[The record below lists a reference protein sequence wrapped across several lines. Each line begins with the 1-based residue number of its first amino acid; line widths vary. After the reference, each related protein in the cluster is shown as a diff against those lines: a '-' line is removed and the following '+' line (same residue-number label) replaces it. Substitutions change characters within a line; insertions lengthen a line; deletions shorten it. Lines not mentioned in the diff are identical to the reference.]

1 MKTQPKIFF
10 AFIGSRDLS
19 KPEFAQYAKKFY
31 QLAYRCAE
39 LGIGIRSGG
48 ANGADV
54 IAEEAYRDA
63 IQNRVA
69 SEDQVQIFVPWKPF
83 QAIRGVNNPLH
94 HLHIL
99 PSDPVLIKQAEDM
112 VKKVHPLYKYVDSNG
127 NPIDPRTGRRKDGL
141 SQGAMKLHSRN
152 MNQVFGLDLN
162 TPITANICWT
172 EGGIKKGGTASA
184 ITLCE
189 NNGIPVFNIGGDT
202 NQVLSDLKT
211 LLVSLGIQGL
221 R

>member
-63 IQNRVA
+63 IQNGVA
-69 SEDQVQIFVPWKPF
+69 FEDQVQIFVPWKPF
-83 QAIRGVNNPLH
+83 QAVRGVNNPLH

-112 VKKVHPLYKYVDSNG
+112 VRKVHPAPDRLK
-127 NPIDPRTGRRKDGL
+127 P
-141 SQGAMKLHSRN
+141 GAMKLHSRN

-172 EGGIKKGGTASA
+172 EGGIKKGGTRSA

-189 NNGIPVFNIGGDT
+189 QNNIPVFNIGGDT

>member
-39 LGIGIRSGG
+39 LGIGLRSGG

-63 IQNRVA
+63 IQNGVA
-69 SEDQVQIFVPWKPF
+69 SEDQIQIFVPWKPF
-83 QAIRGVNNPLH
+83 QAVRGVNNPLH

-112 VKKVHPLYKYVDSNG
+112 VRKIHPAPDRLK
-127 NPIDPRTGRRKDGL
+127 P
-141 SQGAMKLHSRN
+141 GAMKLHSRN

-211 LLVSLGIQGL
+211 LLVNLGIQGL